1 MSNYSINDLEKL
13 SGIKAHTLRIWEKR
27 YGLLSP
33 KRTSTNIRYYDDDDL
48 KRLLN
53 IAFLNRNGVKIS
65 KIAQASREEITS
77 KVSEVM
83 MNRAE
88 ISQSANDEVDSM
100 VVAMIDLDELKF
112 VNHLDFLSQRYSFE
126 EVMRLVIYP
135 FLEKIGVLWQ
145 VGTITPAQ
153 EHFISNLIRQKL
165 IVAIDSVGV
174 ELVDDESRVF
184 VLFLREGEL
193 HELGLL
199 FYSYLLKSRGE
210 KVVYLGQSVPFED
223 LKQVV
228 KIHDP
233 DFLLTSFISPLALD
247 DYKDYVNKLNTNFPS
262 LSVLLTGAYAL
273 GNKIENLENVH
284 VLTNMD
290 DLDHLI

>member
-126 EVMRLVIYP
+126 EVMRRVIYP

>member
-83 MNRAE
+83 MSRAE

-126 EVMRLVIYP
+126 EVMRRVIYP